1 MAQMLCL
8 TSTSILATAQLRGK
22 HFAYILFLVRIMG
35 LRGQS
40 ELVVWQF
47 DGGTTKGSLRPEG
60 VCRVLR
66 LERKRKGARCCREWS
81 STFPRYETCLFSGKP
96 TEKRTDTWL
105 SRSRV

>member
-8 TSTSILATAQLRGK
+8 TGTSILATAQLRGK
-22 HFAYILFLVRIMG
+22 PLAYILFLVRIMG

-40 ELVVWQF
+40 ELFDWQF
-47 DGGTTKGSLRPEG
+47 YGGTTKGIPEG
-60 VCRVLR
+60 VCRVHR
-66 LERKRKGARCCREWS
+66 LERKHEGARCCPEWS
-81 STFPRYETCLFSGKP
+81 STFPRYETCPFSGKL